1 MKKDK
6 KTKVELAKVDRR
18 KILKGVGAAGALTAM
33 SGLVPFSLSSVVHA
47 AAHAGKSFVIGL
59 ASEADGLSSAVAR
72 PDHLGRLIERGIL
85 DYDRAGA
92 SFKIVPGTAAAMPEV
107 LDNGLRFRFKIRD
120 DVYFHDGS
128 KMDAESVAYW
138 VDMQINKKHP
148 LNKSNKWRTLGRLKS
163 IKKVVAVDK
172 YTVDFY
178 LKKFNAAQMDWFTDI
193 GYQGLPVEPLKNKA
207 DLFNT
212 DLSAGPY
219 MIASRQRGGA
229 TVLKRF
235 DKYFDSNEG
244 KAPRIGLKT
253 IPEVNARMAALEA
266 GEIDWMDGLSS
277 ESAQYLKKVD
287 GINVSERKTLYVWFI
302 TLDMRHKPLNDVRV
316 RQALNYAVDK
326 ESLIRDVLGGAAERS
341 YSPLSR
347 QFGDFYAGDKV
358 KHYDYD
364 PDKAKA
370 LLKEAGYADG
380 FKSTIYTNTGR
391 VGQMKP
397 IEMSQFVQANWKAV
411 GVDCNIES
419 SEWSAFESRRRKG
432 EFPIATRGWTPST
445 ADPDGLVFQNFH
457 SSMVP
462 PTQRNVAFLQDP
474 EVDRWL
480 DTGMGTLDME
490 ERLNAFIEA
499 QKRIAELAPW
509 VFVCHEITFEAF
521 NKNLLGYKVHPA
533 GRGRSLTYAY
543 KG

>member
-1 MKKDK
+1 MKSHKNK
-6 KTKVELAKVDRR
+6 NAQPATVGRR
-18 KILKGVGAAGALTAM
+18 KVLKTAGAAGALTAM
-33 SGLVPFSLSSVVHA
+33 SGMAPFGSAVVARA
-47 AAHAGKSFVIGL
+47 AAAGKSFVVGL
-59 ASEADGLSSAVAR
+59 ASEADGVSTIVAR
-72 PDHLGRLIERGIL
+72 PDHLGRLTERGLL

-92 SFKIVPGTAAAMPEV
+92 SFKIVPGTAESMPEI
-107 LDNGLRFRFKIRD
+107 LDDGLRFRIKLRD

-128 KMDAESVAYW
+128 KMDAESVVYW
-138 VDMQINKKHP
+138 VNMQIDKKHP
-148 LNKSNKWRTLGRLKS
+148 LNKLYKWRALGRLKS
-163 IKKVVAVDK
+163 IEKVVAVDE

-193 GYQGLPVEPLKNKA
+193 GYAGGPVEPLKNKV
-207 DLFNT
+207 DLVNT
-212 DLSAGPY
+212 DLAAGPY
-219 MIASRQRGGA
+219 KVVSRQRGGA
-229 TVLKRF
+229 AVLERF
-235 DKYFDSNEG
+235 DKYFDPNEG

-253 IPEVNARMAALEA
+253 VPEVNARMAALEA
-266 GEIDWMDGLSS
+266 GEIDWMDGLSA

-287 GINVSERKTLYVWFI
+287 GIEVSERKTLYVWFVS
-302 TLDMRHKPLNDVRV
+302 LDMRNKPLSDVRV

-326 ESLIRDVLGGAAERS
+326 ESLIRDVLSGAAERS
-341 YSPLSR
+341 YSPLSK

-364 PDKAKA
+364 PDRAKA
-370 LLKEAGYADG
+370 LLKEAGYPDG

-391 VGQMKP
+391 IGQMKP
-397 IEMSQFVQANWKAV
+397 IEMSQFIQANWKAI
-411 GVDCNIES
+411 GVDCNIEA

-445 ADPDGLVFQNFH
+445 ADPDGLVLQNFH

-474 EVDRWL
+474 EVDKWL
-480 DTGMGTLDME
+480 DLGMGTLDMAK
-490 ERLNAFIEA
+490 RTNAFVEA

-509 VFVCHEITFEAF
+509 VFICHEITFEAY
-521 NKNLLGYKVHPA
+521 NENLMGYKVHPS